1 MRRAL
6 SACLAL
12 WALTA
17 GYSVHAGVAIS
28 PPPPPARSSSS
39 SSSSSPAPPLA
50 ATPSPGRARMHLDP
64 SAALGLELYHAL
76 RAAAGGATRNLLFS
90 PLAAAAT
97 LGLAKRAEPGDSGG
111 GGGGG
116 GGGARAAARREMHG
130 GGGTADAAAP
140 AGADRGDLGSP
151 AAVVG
156 GAAPPPP
163 LSVSEW
169 SDQARLASALFLRAN
184 ATGPAEG
191 NGSGGDGVYR
201 LGAVSAHDAADSINS
216 WAERCTAGGVPE
228 LVTEQDVG
236 GPSGARWGGAADGGG
251 AALVSAAWFHGR
263 WQRAF
268 PAENTRRFHFSRDDG
283 AETQLSMMYQQAE
296 LPYAEVSEGQL
307 VEVPCE
313 GGELALVLAL
323 PRQEVPL
330 ASLER
335 ALRPRLLSDW
345 IHALKRQR
353 VELYLPRFR
362 LDVRTALG
370 EALVKIGHVKDA
382 LAAGGGGAGGGGGGA
397 AALAAAS
404 LQRAVLDVTEDGTE
418 ALSPAGLNSM
428 GKSPGYLYPQVI
440 ADHPFF
446 FLLRSRVTGAVLLMG
461 RLTDPDPVADVDFNV
476 DVL

>member
-1 MRRAL
+1 MGRAL

-12 WALTA
+12 WALAA
-17 GYSVHAGVAIS
+17 GHSGHAGVAIS
-28 PPPPPARSSSS
+28 PPPPPPPRSSS

-50 ATPSPGRARMHLDP
+50 ATPSPGRARMRLDP

-76 RAAAGGATRNLLFS
+76 RAAAGGGARNLLFS

-97 LGLAKRAEPGDSGG
+97 LGLAKRAEPGDS
-111 GGGGG
+111 GG

-140 AGADRGDLGSP
+140 AGADRGDPGPP
-151 AAVVG
+151 AAV
-156 GAAPPPP
+156 AAAAAAPPP

-191 NGSGGDGVYR
+191 NGSGADAGVYR
-201 LGAVSAHDAADSINS
+201 LGAVAARDAADSINS

-236 GPSGARWGGAADGGG
+236 GPGGARWVAADG

-313 GGELALVLAL
+313 GGELALLLAL

-382 LAAGGGGAGGGGGGA
+382 LAAGGGGGGGGGAA

-446 FLLRSRVTGAVLLMG
+446 FMLRSRVTGAVLLMG